1 MKDAAIEVRNV
12 GKRFYRYPADRP
24 FKIKHLL
31 VGKIMR
37 LATRDWFWC
46 LRDVSFDVPRGKMVG
61 IVGPNGT
68 GKSTLL
74 RLIGG
79 VGRPDN
85 GSIDVK
91 GRIGALFD
99 LGAGFHPD
107 LSGRDN
113 LFITGVIGG
122 LTRRQVAERFDD
134 IVAFSELGDYLEN
147 PLRTYST
154 GMKMRLAFSVAVHI
168 DPEILLIDEVLFVGD
183 LSFQNK
189 CLERIQ
195 RFRNKGCTVLLVSH
209 DSTQME
215 KLCDS
220 VLWLKGGR
228 VNGYGPPRE
237 ILQAYADEIASE
249 TRRRTPAE
257 ASQGNGRSPL
267 RLGENRFGSLD
278 VEITGVRISG
288 PGGMVLPEHLN
299 GNPLKVEVDY
309 QAHVDAEKPIFGV
322 TISREDGQVCCDL
335 LSDRQRISL
344 DGTRKQGTMVLE
356 IERLDLSNG
365 NYFVD
370 VGIYEKN
377 WEYAYDYHWHVYPLR
392 IASAS
397 SKGIVLP
404 PHMWSWSDHSLPS
417 Q

>member
-1 MKDAAIEVRNV
+1 
-12 GKRFYRYPADRP
+12 
-24 FKIKHLL
+24 
-31 VGKIMR
+31 
-37 LATRDWFWC
+37 
-46 LRDVSFDVPRGKMVG
+46 
-61 IVGPNGT
+61 
-68 GKSTLL
+68 
-74 RLIGG
+74 
-79 VGRPDN
+79 
-85 GSIDVK
+85 
-91 GRIGALFD
+91 
-99 LGAGFHPD
+99 
-107 LSGRDN
+107 
-113 LFITGVIGG
+113 VIGG